1 MTEENKKRNQLY
13 ERRDGWHALSRRL
26 IPERRR
32 KQWKYF
38 EKEMCVEVRF
48 IDFDIESCVIMIE
61 RIDGI
66 SWEEWTII
74 IFFANFLSRN
84 RVSGFGFK
92 KVLDISYLWSFHLSL
107 KFRDSWGSLL
117 GISSKKRKNGKGLVE
132 ENLNLLLTI
141 KSQFQSQCWAA
152 DWEL

>member
-1 MTEENKKRNQLY
+1 MTEENKKETNY
-13 ERRDGWHALSRRL
+13 MNDVMVGMHWAGDWFPKEDGNSENISRKKCASRSALSIL
-26 IPERRR
+26 N
-32 KQWKYF
+32 
-38 EKEMCVEVRF
+38 
-48 IDFDIESCVIMIE
+48 IESCVIMIE

-84 RVSGFGFK
+84 RVSGFGFN

-107 KFRDSWGSLL
+107 KFQDSWGSLL